1 MFQQLIRSRRG
12 QGMAEY
18 AILFAIVLGAAI
30 AMQYFVKSRLQ
41 GAIAGT
47 SDAYATQSVNLGGY
61 FTYEPPT
68 RTSSSSSAGNM
79 TFTTAKT
86 GTVDQNSNS
95 NTNTT
100 K

>member
-1 MFQQLIRSRRG
+1 MFKQLIRSRRG

-30 AMQYFVKSRLQ
+30 AMQYFVRTRLQ

-47 SDAYATQSVNLGGY
+47 AGEYETQAGALGGLA
-61 FTYEPPT
+61 TYEPD
-68 RTSSSSSAGNM
+68 RKSTSSSQSSMN
-79 TFTTAKT
+79 FTTAKA
-86 GTVDQNSNS
+86 GTVGQNSNS
-95 NTNTT
+95 NSNVT